1 MTNEELQSLT
11 EEISARFF
19 RKPFKHSAFF
29 NPRLRTTGGRYMLSS
44 HNIEINRHYY
54 DEHGFDELVGIVKHE
69 LCHYHLHIE
78 GKGYKHGDK
87 DFRALMQ
94 QVGAPRHCSPLSQG
108 EKRQTSLKT
117 YFYKCM
123 SCGQGYRR
131 QRRVNTNRY
140 VCGKCS
146 GKLEEVM
153 KKAE

>member
-11 EEISARFF
+11 EEISVRLFQ
-19 RKPFKHSAFF
+19 KPFKHIAFF

-54 DEHGFDELVGIVKHE
+54 DQHGFDELAGIIKHE

-87 DFRALMQ
+87 DFKILMHK
-94 QVGAPRHCSPLSQG
+94 VGAPRHCSPLKEG
-108 EKRQTSLKT
+108 KKRNTSLKS
-117 YFYKCM
+117 YFYKCL

-131 QRRVNTNRY
+131 QRRVNTKRY

-146 GKLEEVM
+146 GKLEEVL
-153 KKAE
+153 KIAE